1 MPASKISDP
10 TETCAVQLGDGQ
22 PVALS
27 TSGRVEGLP
36 RYEAQAPACPIQV
49 DVVDGAVIVSAPAE
63 ACVFQEADC
72 RVEPLG
78 MWGPDPAS
86 LLPKAASIEE
96 ARGTADKAVRENY
109 KALAHKDGP
118 QSMRPVVAEQ
128 AAFSADRETLCRVLS
143 PRGRA
148 RLLQRPLHRSGG
160 PSCSRARLRAS
171 CRAPETTAAQPER
184 PRPRPPRRRRS
195 RRCRRRRAPGGLDG
209 RTRPA
214 HLPLSRLPGGPP
226 QAASRTPASQPRIA
240 CLRVR
245 PQW

>member
-36 RYEAQAPACPIQV
+36 RYEAQAPACPIQF
-49 DVVDGAVIVSAPAE
+49 DVVDGAVIVNAPAE

-72 RVEPLG
+72 KVEPLG

-86 LLPKAASIEE
+86 LLPKAREIEE

-109 KALAHKDGP
+109 KALAHKVGP

-128 AAFSADRETLCRVLS
+128 AAFSADRETLCRS
-143 PRGRA
+143 YRREGAHGFCNARFTEGRA
-148 RLLQRPLHRSGG
+148 VVLA
-160 PSCSRARLRAS
+160 ARLGILP
-171 CRAPETTAAQPER
+171 APETTAAQPER
-184 PRPRPPRRRRS
+184 PRPRPPRQ
-195 RRCRRRRAPGGLDG
+195 AAQPPLPPPQGPGGLMAN
-209 RTRPA
+209 P
-214 HLPLSRLPGGPP
+214 PG
-226 QAASRTPASQPRIA
+226 AFR
-240 CLRVR
+240 
-245 PQW
+245 